1 MAAERSR
8 MITHLLTFKFVASC
22 TASRFIDPLVEI
34 ATQIALY
41 GNEIPA
47 FCSGD
52 FTTSDYAETSQ
63 MERLGCQTL
72 PFSSDLEFGT
82 VAGEIPIPPMLQES
96 LEGQS
101 LWTTATPT
109 TVTPIFCMG
118 TRIPTESCG
127 DFTFGMS
134 VNSETVLALTEALPA
149 AGAGGALLALTE
161 ALMKENRM
169 NQTNIALS
177 SGDGLDVPVEYYT
190 HRSFAKENFHA
201 NFYFSSRGKVKV
213 AMADDGKE
221 VVKVKGPFQR
231 ALHLGK
237 TQDAA
242 EKAIFDILD
251 SVSTTMGLP
260 NVGPKDVVQ
269 NFESRI
275 SQYPEMVSFDSPV
288 VLDLGAVTHGL
299 LKNIT
304 IENAQV
310 TALNLPEKIA
320 DTRRGFYFSAFGSVE
335 DLKPVVEGLCQ
346 HLDGAMKAV
355 AGRGCPELSGS
366 AEEGKLG
373 LELHDAQ
380 TDLVIQWSDF
390 FFRCNIHDGH
400 TSNPKMSCEV
410 DNFIFAIVET
420 DHGYDLGKGKNMSG
434 IFEETVAS
442 ISKDAVTAAGGFG
455 GPIAIAAKLA
465 STKEPEKELNFEEEH
480 KCKDS
485 LRLWSS
491 RAKGDYKHYFS
502 QSGNGD
508 SESNCFESC
517 YEWYLTHPE
526 HKDQALCCSY
536 ETINSYA
543 ECRVGH
549 KGGESVSDKRKTA
562 SVSFVE
568 DYEGLA
574 NLPLLGSKCSKD
586 EDCFSGFCHDASC
599 KSKCAENERCFASP
613 SSKCFGQDGACLR
626 LHGFPHTCDIDT
638 DSCTCHAGPHCSAH
652 EYPEVVLNL
661 FAGDIANH
669 TGTIVE

>member
-1 MAAERSR
+1 MAAKKKLHS
-8 MITHLLTFKFVASC
+8 HLLTFTFVTSY
-22 TASRFIDPLVEI
+22 TASRFIDPLAEI

-63 MERLGCQTL
+63 MESLGCQSL

-82 VAGEIPIPPMLQES
+82 VAGQIPIPPMLQES

-109 TVTPIFCMG
+109 TVTPVFCMG
-118 TRIPTESCG
+118 TRLPTANCG
-127 DFTFGMS
+127 DFTFGMA

-161 ALMKENRM
+161 ALMKEGRM
-169 NQTNIALS
+169 NQTTIALS

-190 HRSFAKENFHA
+190 HRTFAKENFHA
-201 NFYFSSRGKVKV
+201 NFYFSSQGKIKAAVTEG
-213 AMADDGKE
+213 GKE
-221 VVKVKGPFQR
+221 IVKTSGTFQR
-231 ALHLGK
+231 ALHLGNS
-237 TQDAA
+237 QDAA

-269 NFESRI
+269 NFEKQI
-275 SQYPEMVSFDSPV
+275 SQYPEMISIDSPV

-299 LKNIT
+299 LKNLT
-304 IENAQV
+304 IENAQIS
-310 TALNLPEKIA
+310 ALKLPKKIA
-320 DTRRGFYFSAFGSVE
+320 STRPGFYFSAIGSVE
-335 DLKPVVEGLCQ
+335 DLKPVVEGLCK
-346 HLDGAMKAV
+346 HLDGAMKTV
-355 AGRGCPELSGS
+355 TGRGCPELSGS

-373 LELHDAQ
+373 LELHDIQ
-380 TDLVIQWSDF
+380 TDLVIQWPDF
-390 FFRCNIHDGH
+390 FFRCNIHDGQ
-400 TSNPKMSCEV
+400 TKNPKMSCQV

-420 DHGYDLGKGKNMSG
+420 DHGYDFGKGRNMSG
-434 IFEETVAS
+434 TFEETVAS
-442 ISKDAVTAAGGFG
+442 ISKDAVKAAEGFG
-455 GPIAIAAKLA
+455 GTIAIAAKLT
-465 STKEPEKELNFEEEH
+465 SNKESEKELNFEAEH

-502 QSGNGD
+502 QSGNDD
-508 SESNCFESC
+508 SESSCFESC
-517 YEWYLTHPE
+517 YEWYLTNPE

-536 ETINSYA
+536 ETLNSYA

-586 EDCFSGFCHDASC
+586 EDCFSGFCHDTLC

-626 LHGFPHTCDIDT
+626 LHGFRHTCDIDT
-638 DSCTCHAGPHCSAH
+638 DSCTCHEGPHCNGP
-652 EYPEVVLNL
+652 EYPKVALNL
-661 FAGDIANH
+661 FSGNLANY
-669 TGTIVE
+669 TGTAE